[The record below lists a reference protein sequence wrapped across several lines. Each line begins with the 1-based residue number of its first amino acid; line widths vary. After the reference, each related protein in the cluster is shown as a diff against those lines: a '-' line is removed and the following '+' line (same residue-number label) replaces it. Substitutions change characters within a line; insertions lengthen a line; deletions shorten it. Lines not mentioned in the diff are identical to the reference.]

1 MAVIWPTLSR
11 IKSPL
16 TIICRR
22 CGNQA
27 VWPRDKAIIS
37 LGGHTQPHTIRAK
50 LRCSRRGARGP
61 EGLIETDAVL

>member
-11 IKSPL
+11 IRSPL

-22 CGNQA
+22 CGNRA
-27 VWPRDKAIIS
+27 VWRREKAIVN

-50 LRCSRRGARGP
+50 LRCSRCGARGRD
-61 EGLIETDAVL
+61 GLVDTDAAI